1 MKTGRDMCLG
11 KYSVRICL
19 LLSLFFG
26 GTGCQTAYYA
36 VWENLGKEKRHLL
49 KDEVEKAKSDQ
60 EKAAEQFKD
69 VLTRIQ
75 EMYGFQGGELEKFYT
90 RLKADYEESEYRAA
104 AVRTRIEHVERIA
117 GDLFQEWE
125 KEIREI
131 SSPNLRAKSSASLRQ
146 TRDKYATL
154 HKAMKK
160 AESSMDPVLERLKD
174 YVLFLKH
181 NLNAQAMGAL
191 KKEVGGIEGEV
202 RNLISDMDRSIR
214 EAEAFVNTLEEPG

>member
-1 MKTGRDMCLG
+1 MKPGRAMCLG

-19 LLSLFFG
+19 LLSFFLG

-60 EKAAEQFKD
+60 EKASEQFKD

-90 RLKADYEESEYRAA
+90 RLKADYEECEYRAA
-104 AVRTRIEHVERIA
+104 GVRTRIEHVERIA

-125 KEIREI
+125 KEISEI

-146 TRDKYATL
+146 TRDKYVTL

-160 AESSMDPVLERLKD
+160 AESSMDPVLDRLKD

-214 EAEAFVNTLEEPG
+214 EAEAFVNTLEETG